1 MAFYEEERNFRP
13 VFRTA
18 LALMQMRGEN
28 KVCQLIQQAEINI
41 VNTDFDNWNGGTYG
55 YTVYLSLPVKR
66 YASFSK
72 EEIGDAEKLLAESL
86 NEATKGEDNHYFNVQ
101 IAPVFTTSD
110 INWDAVGGESGKE
123 QLKKDLEA
131 LKDLMI
137 SVATG
142 GERIQTVDSRY
153 KTLHNSINSRCKKL
167 NIRYDNN
174 FAGLWDWYARWSNDF
189 PHYQERRQFINQL
202 LAPSLDVFASE
213 NSNTSIATPLVE
225 LSDWD
230 RINRTVI
237 KIKQNCN
244 VANNEEDYQQIGL
257 LCREVIISLAQAV
270 YNPDVHGT
278 KDEKGIEIGKTDAIR
293 MIGNYIN
300 VRLAGSSNE
309 ELRVYAKATN
319 KLANLLTHK
328 RDAEKQDMLLS
339 VSATIALINFIGIL
353 ENKIF

>member
-1 MAFYEEERNFRP
+1 MAYYEEEKNFSP

-18 LALMQMRGEN
+18 IALMQTRGHD
-28 KVCQLIQQAEINI
+28 KFCQLIQQADVSV

-55 YTVYLSLPVKR
+55 YTVYLSLPVKV
-66 YASFSK
+66 YASLSK
-72 EEIGDAEKLLAESL
+72 DEIDEAEKTLVESL
-86 NEATKGEDNHYFNVQ
+86 NEATKGDDNDYFNVQ
-101 IAPVFTTSD
+101 IAPVFKTSD
-110 INWDAVGGESGKE
+110 INWNVIGGEAGKE
-123 QLKKDLEA
+123 QLRKDLEA
-131 LKDLMI
+131 IKDLMI

-142 GERIQTVDSRY
+142 GERIQTVDARY
-153 KTLHNSINSRCKKL
+153 KSLHNSINTRCKKL
-167 NIRYDNN
+167 NIKYDNN

-189 PHYQERRQFINQL
+189 PHYQERRQFINEL
-202 LAPSLDVFASE
+202 LAPTFDVFVSD
-213 NSNTSIATPLVE
+213 NSNPSLSTPIVE

-237 KIKQNCN
+237 KIKQNST
-244 VANNEEDYQQIGL
+244 VAKNEEDFQQIGL

-270 YNPDVHGT
+270 YNPAVHGT
-278 KDEKGIEIGKTDAIR
+278 KDEKGTDIGKTDAVR

-319 KLANLLTHK
+319 KLTNLLTHK

-339 VSATIALINFIGIL
+339 VSATMALINFVGIL
-353 ENKIF
+353 EKKI

>member
-1 MAFYEEERNFRP
+1 MSFYEEEKHFSP

-18 LALMQMRGEN
+18 LSLMQTRGHEHY
-28 KVCQLIQQAEINI
+28 CQLIQQAEISV

-55 YTVYLSLPVKR
+55 YTVYLSLPVKV
-66 YASFSK
+66 YATLSK
-72 EEIGDAEKLLAESL
+72 EEIEAVEKLLVESL
-86 NEATKGEDNHYFNVQ
+86 NEVTKGDDNNYFNAQ
-101 IAPVFTTSD
+101 IAPIFTRSD
-110 INWDAVGGESGKE
+110 INWDAIGGEVAKE
-123 QLKKDLEA
+123 QLRKDLDA
-131 LKDLMI
+131 LKDIMI

-142 GERIQTVDSRY
+142 GERIQNVDARY
-153 KTLHNSINSRCKKL
+153 KTLHNYIISRCKKL
-167 NIRYDNN
+167 NINYDND

-202 LAPSLDVFASE
+202 LAPTFDAFVSD
-213 NSNTSIATPLVE
+213 NTTPSISTPIVE

-237 KIKQNCN
+237 KIKQSSS
-244 VANNEEDYQQIGL
+244 VAKNEEDFQQIGL

-270 YNPDVHGT
+270 YNPDIHGA
-278 KDEKGIEIGKTDAIR
+278 KDDKGVDIGKTDAVR

-328 RDAEKQDMLLS
+328 RDADKQDMLLS
-339 VSATIALINFIGIL
+339 VSATMALINFIGIL
-353 ENKIF
+353 ENKI

>member
-1 MAFYEEERNFRP
+1 MAYYEEEQNFGP

-18 LALMQMRGEN
+18 LSLVQMRGN
-28 KVCQLIQQAEINI
+28 YKLCQLIQQAEINVI
-41 VNTDFDNWNGGTYG
+41 NTDFDNWNGGTYG
-55 YTVYLSLPVKR
+55 YTVFMNLPVR
-66 YASFSK
+66 VYATLSK
-72 EEIGDAEKLLAESL
+72 ESIEEAEKVFVESL
-86 NEATKGEDNHYFNVQ
+86 NEVTKGDDHHYFSVQ

-110 INWDAVGGESGKE
+110 INWEVIGGETGKE

-153 KTLHNSINSRCKKL
+153 KTLHNSINNRCRQL
-167 NIRYDNN
+167 NIKYENN
-174 FAGLWDWYARWSNDF
+174 FASLWDWYAKWSNEF
-189 PHYQERRQFINQL
+189 PRYQERRLFINQL
-202 LAPSLDVFASE
+202 LAPTFDAFDSDSTTPSLS
-213 NSNTSIATPLVE
+213 TPIVE
-225 LSDWD
+225 LSDWN
-230 RINRTVI
+230 RINRTVL
-237 KIKQNCN
+237 KIKQSSGL
-244 VANNEEDYQQIGL
+244 AKNEEDFQQIGL

-270 YNPDVHGT
+270 YNPIVHGT
-278 KDEKGIEIGKTDAIR
+278 KDEKGIEIGKTDAVR

-309 ELRVYAKATN
+309 ELRAYARATN
-319 KLANLLTHK
+319 KLSNLLTHK

-353 ENKIF
+353 ENKI